1 MAETSIVPV
10 DDEGHEIIQDRQ
22 INVIEQRTRG
32 EIDIQIATAKRF
44 PRSFKKFMETAASM
58 VTLSTEVAESC
69 LYALPR
75 GGKTIEGPSSRFA
88 ETIASAW
95 GHLRAGSMVTD
106 IGDQFITVQGFA
118 WDLESNVAVHFEVRR
133 RITDRQGRRFNEDM
147 IGVTA
152 AAAGSIAYR
161 NAVLKVIPAAFWK
174 PLWMQARKVAI
185 GDAKTLIDRRTAALA
200 ELAKM
205 GVREDRIFAALE
217 VGGVED
223 IDLEKLAKLRA
234 MFVAVRDENA
244 DIDSV
249 FPDPKSKP
257 NDAKPVQSMPAALA
271 DRLQAARDAAGVV
284 VEQPPE
290 PEKETPKADNFGAE
304 IGSLMDTTPA
314 PEPVRANRRTKA

>member
-1 MAETSIVPV
+1 MAETSIVQV
-10 DDEGHEIIQDRQ
+10 DDEGHEIVQDRQ
-22 INVIEQRTRG
+22 INVVEQRTRG
-32 EIDIQIATAKRF
+32 EIDIQISTAKRY
-44 PRSFKKFMETAASM
+44 PRSIKKFMETGASM

-69 LYALPR
+69 MYALPR

-88 ETIASAW
+88 ESIASAW

-133 RITDRQGRRFNEDM
+133 RITDRQGRKFNEDM

-174 PLWMQARKVAI
+174 PLWGQARKVAI
-185 GDAKTLIDRRTAALA
+185 GDAKTLIDRRTSALA

-205 GVREDRIFAALE
+205 GVREDRIFAAVD
-217 VGGVED
+217 VGGVDD
-223 IDLEKLAKLRA
+223 IDLEKLARLRA

-244 DIDSV
+244 DVDSV
-249 FPDPKSKP
+249 FPDPKPKAP
-257 NDAKPVQSMPAALA
+257 DAKPGQPIAASLV
-271 DRLQAARDAAGVV
+271 DRLESKREQA
-284 VEQPPE
+284 
-290 PEKETPKADNFGAE
+290 KADHPKHDDFGAE
-304 IGSLMDTTPA
+304 MGALVNGP
-314 PEPVRANRRTKA
+314 KKG